1 MWVLFANKD
10 NDRLLLEKIRANIS
24 LVKSAGLERI
34 EPSNGDPMLISDNG
48 KVSDIQEIVDI
59 LFRQAPPARQA
70 PQRQAPPP
78 RQAPPQ
84 RQQTRKAAADP
95 RQAPPRNGEKKI
107 IEGED
112 MPLDNV
118 KKVVNPNND
127 ADLESLL
134 YR

>member
-1 MWVLFANKD
+1 
-10 NDRLLLEKIRANIS
+10 
-24 LVKSAGLERI
+24 
-34 EPSNGDPMLISDNG
+34 MLISDNG

-59 LFRQAPPARQA
+59 LFRQAQA
-70 PQRQAPPP
+70 PPPP
-78 RQAPPQ
+78 RQAPPRQ
-84 RQQTRKAAADP
+84 APPRQQTRRAAPDP
-95 RQAPPRNGEKKI
+95 RQAPRNAEKKI

-118 KKVVNPNND
+118 KKVVNPSND